1 MSLVRSGYVR
11 RMKNSA
17 IGSLI
22 SRQAF
27 PVYACNLRHI
37 MLSLETSVEC
47 LHLKSDWFGFN
58 IRIQECPSCQE
69 KEHQTSTNRHS
80 HAATARRKRADCPF
94 PRLSRHRIGPRTPA
108 NLLIE
113 QREND
118 DVLATWSPRK
128 DQSGNNPLWV
138 SIRSPFGG
146 TARVYAV
153 NVKLDPPI
161 GDLLLPPQ
169 QDRFVAGDLILV
181 TVTITVPATT
191 GQEEIVETFEIE
203 ATTILLP

>member
-1 MSLVRSGYVR
+1 MPGK
-11 RMKNSA
+11 KNTRLRQTA
-17 IGSLI
+17 ILTLPQHEGKELTVHFP
-22 SRQAF
+22 AF
-27 PVYACNLRHI
+27 PGA
-37 MLSLETSVEC
+37 
-47 LHLKSDWFGFN
+47 
-58 IRIQECPSCQE
+58 
-69 KEHQTSTNRHS
+69 
-80 HAATARRKRADCPF
+80 
-94 PRLSRHRIGPRTPA
+94 RIGPRTPA